1 MPLCENPIIYYVFS
15 TSKTFIFIE
24 SNENLIIY
32 YVLEP
37 PKNAIYYVFE
47 APKEFQEIRQPSA
60 GPDIWPLPPSDSL
73 LLRITMA
80 NATSIA

>member
-1 MPLCENPIIYYVFS
+1 MREPYYVS
-15 TSKTFIFIE
+15 NTLKTFIFLK

-47 APKEFQEIRQPSA
+47 APKEFQEIRQPS
-60 GPDIWPLPPSDSL
+60 GPERSGAPSPSDSL
-73 LLRITMA
+73 SL
-80 NATSIA
+80 